1 MSLSGLLSL
10 LYDQPEYRDI
20 ARRVASGENT
30 LTEPVQDAAR
40 AYLLAALHADVT
52 SPRGRPVI
60 VVAPRSHRARQLYE
74 GLVAYS
80 PPGTPILFFPAPDL
94 LPYERIAP
102 DPTIVGERLRV
113 LASLMADDGRRTTDD
128 SSEGRGPELGEAQ
141 EPAEGSELEQIRN
154 PKSEIRNSPIIV
166 TSVFALMQP
175 TMSPG
180 DMAHAMQRVKVGER
194 VNLRG
199 LLEHLVDLG
208 YESVAQV
215 DAPGQFSR
223 RGGIVD
229 FYPPTSS
236 LPIRIDFFGDE
247 VDSIRLFNPLTQRS
261 EGQASAVLITPSC
274 EMPLWKREQAA
285 GQIREIE
292 TSNLREEVLE
302 EWQSQLDSIEAG
314 ECFEGMELFAPY
326 YSQPLTSLA
335 DYLARLTKDEG
346 RRTEAK
352 EAIQDDGRRT
362 TDDDSEGSN
371 QDTEIQNP
379 KSKIQ
384 NQPPLLVL
392 DDPEL
397 IRLEAQEVERQ
408 ASELYA
414 GFVANGELP
423 PGMKRPYLTWEE
435 VSQHGRGLPVLSI
448 GGTGAGSNGRAPL
461 PTPQFT
467 PPRLYSGNIPNLISE
482 LKERIASRSRIVIV
496 SQQSGR
502 LRELFEDDDIY
513 PTLRKGSGVGDR
525 GSGATEDGAT
535 SKIQTP
541 IGHPKSK
548 IQNPLVGVDAM
559 DPTTLASGVTEA
571 LGSVPSPGSV
581 HLLHGSLAA
590 GWLLDGNN
598 DPHHASRIT
607 HHAPSNSNDPST
619 VILLTDAEIFGRS
632 QTARRTPGPG
642 RSARSSADAAAILRE
657 KMLLELKPDDYV
669 VHVEHGI
676 AKYGGLV
683 HMEREGTRREYMLL
697 LYAAGDR
704 LYVPA
709 DQTDRVAPY
718 IGVGPPPALHR
729 LGTAD
734 WTRTKK
740 RVRES
745 AELLAKELLQLY
757 AARETAPGH
766 AYQPDT
772 PWQHELEE
780 SFPYIETP
788 DQLRAIADV
797 KSDMEQA
804 RPMDRLVCGDVGYG
818 KTEVA
823 LRAAFKAVMDGR
835 QVAVLVP
842 TTVLAQQHYNTFSER
857 LSAFPVSVSMLSRFR
872 SRQEQTQIVKELA
885 EGKID
890 ILVGTHMLL
899 SKSVRFKDLG
909 LVIVDEE
916 QRFGVRHKERLKQ
929 LRAEVDVITLSAT
942 PIPRTLYMAI
952 SGVRD
957 LSLIETPPEARLPI
971 KTYVTAFRPQLVR
984 EVILRELERGGQVFF
999 VHNRVETIE
1008 KLCVE
1013 LRALVPEARFIV
1025 GHGQMPEDHLEKVM
1039 QKFVAGEAD
1048 VLLCTTIIESGL
1060 DIPNANTLIVDHADK
1075 LGLAQL
1081 YQLRGRV
1088 GRGTNR
1094 AYSYFLYHA
1103 GRKVTETARERLSTI
1118 EQATELGAGFR
1129 IALKDLEIR
1138 GAGNLLGPEQS
1149 GQVASV
1155 GLDLYT
1161 RLLAAAVDRARVER
1175 KDGRRT
1181 TDDGRQI
1188 DTEDIPHSALRTPQ
1202 SEGEPP
1208 SVSLDLPITAYLP
1221 EEYVPDSAV
1230 RLRVYQRMAASMTP
1244 GQVRDMA
1251 RELEDRFGALP
1262 GPVTNLLEVVR
1273 LKGLAIMAGVE
1284 SIRALAEEIL
1294 IVVPEERTI
1303 PEHVRMRI
1311 QRKHRDQLKVTPH
1324 QVRIMRSKVG
1334 IRWKDV
1340 LSEVLEELGES
1351 LINV

>member
-1 MSLSGLLSL
+1 VSLSGLLPL
-10 LYDQPEYRDI
+10 LYDQLEYREI
-20 ARRVASGENT
+20 ARKVASGGNAMM
-30 LTEPVQDAAR
+30 EPVQDAAR
-40 AYLLAALHADVT
+40 AYLLAALYNDVT
-52 SPRGRPVI
+52 SPRDRPVI

-80 PPGTPILFFPAPDL
+80 PPETPILFFPAPDL

-113 LASLMADDGRRTTDD
+113 LATLMADDGRQTTDD
-128 SSEGRGPELGEAQ
+128 GT
-141 EPAEGSELEQIRN
+141 
-154 PKSEIRNSPIIV
+154 KSAVRSPQSAIIV

-175 TMSPG
+175 TLAPA
-180 DMAHAMQRVKVGER
+180 DMAHAMQTVRRGER

-229 FYPPTSS
+229 FYPLTSNH
-236 LPIRIDFFGDE
+236 PIRIDFFGDE

-261 EGQASAVLITPSC
+261 EGQAEAVLITPSC
-274 EMPLWKREQAA
+274 EMPLWRREQAA
-285 GQIREIE
+285 SQIREIE

-302 EWQSQLDSIEAG
+302 EWQAQLGSIEAG
-314 ECFEGMELFAPY
+314 DCFEGMELFAPY
-326 YSQPLTSLA
+326 YTQPLASLA
-335 DYLARLTKDEG
+335 DYLVNL
-346 RRTEAK
+346 
-352 EAIQDDGRRT
+352 T
-362 TDDDSEGSN
+362 TDDLRQTTDSSSHSADRQSTNDGMAGGL
-371 QDTEIQNP
+371 TTQNSRL
-379 KSKIQ
+379 KTQ
-384 NQPPLLVL
+384 NSPLLVL

-423 PGMKRPYLTWEE
+423 PGMLRPYLTWEE
-435 VSQHGRGLPVLSI
+435 VSQHGRGLPTLSI
-448 GGTGAGSNGRAPL
+448 GGTDAGSNGRQPL
-461 PTPQFT
+461 AVPEFVS
-467 PPRLYSGNIPNLISE
+467 PRLYGSNIPNLIAD
-482 LKERIASRSRIVIV
+482 LKDKIANRSRVVIV

-502 LRELFEDDDIY
+502 LRELLEDEDIY
-513 PTLRKGSGVGDR
+513 PTIRKGSGGRSQEAGASDEGAASQSR
-525 GSGATEDGAT
+525 NPQSASSWPSANSG
-535 SKIQTP
+535 
-541 IGHPKSK
+541 
-548 IQNPLVGVDAM
+548 PLAVARNSIVGVDAL
-559 DPTTLASGVTEA
+559 DLTTAAAGVVES
-571 LGSVPSPGSV
+571 LPSTPAPGSV
-581 HLLHGSLAA
+581 HLLHGGLAS
-590 GWLLDGNN
+590 GWLLGKSDNE
-598 DPHHASRIT
+598 
-607 HHAPSNSNDPST
+607 SNPQST
-619 VILLTDAEIFGRS
+619 SPGVMLLTDMEIFGRS

-642 RSARSSADAAAILRE
+642 RSAKSSADAAAILRE
-657 KMLLELKPDDYV
+657 KMLLELKLGDYV

-697 LYAAGDR
+697 HYAAGDR

-766 AYQPDT
+766 AYPPDT
-772 PWQHELEE
+772 PWQFELEE
-780 SFPYIETP
+780 SFPYMETP
-788 DQLRAIADV
+788 DQMRAIADV
-797 KSDMEQA
+797 KGDMEQA
-804 RPMDRLVCGDVGYG
+804 RPMDRLICGDVGYG

-823 LRAAFKAVMDGR
+823 LRAAFKAVMDGK

-857 LSAFPVSVSMLSRFR
+857 LSAFPVRVAMLSRFR
-872 SRQEQTQIVKELA
+872 SKQEQVQILKDLG

-890 ILVGTHMLL
+890 IIVGTHMLL
-899 SKSVRFKDLG
+899 SKNVRFPNLG
-909 LVIVDEE
+909 LVVVDEE

-929 LRAEVDVITLSAT
+929 LRAEVDVMTLSAT

-1008 KLCVE
+1008 KLCHE
-1013 LRALVPEARFIV
+1013 LRTLVPEARFIV

-1060 DIPNANTLIVDHADK
+1060 DIPNANTLVVDHADK

-1094 AYSYFLYHA
+1094 AYAYFLYHA

-1161 RLLAAAVDRARVER
+1161 RLLASAVDRARLER
-1175 KDGRRT
+1175 GDKRRT
-1181 TDDGRQI
+1181 TDDGRQF
-1188 DTEDIPHSALRTPQ
+1188 DGSTQSSVLSPQ
-1202 SEGEPP
+1202 SSDAEPP

-1221 EEYVPDSAV
+1221 EEYVPDAAV

-1251 RELEDRFGALP
+1251 RELEDRFGPLP
-1262 GPVTNLLEVVR
+1262 EPVTNLLEVVR
-1273 LKGLAIMAGVE
+1273 LKGLAIAAGVE

-1294 IVVPEERTI
+1294 IVVPEERAI
-1303 PEHVRMRI
+1303 PEQTRMRI

-1324 QVRIMRSKVG
+1324 QVRIISSRVG

-1340 LSEVLEELGES
+1340 LSEVLEELGEEAYG
-1351 LINV
+1351 